1 MLTAEQ
7 KAFYETNGYLLVED
21 VLTDFE
27 LKKLQKIT
35 YDFIDKS
42 KAVTQSNDVYDLD
55 EGHSATQPRLTRIK
69 LPHKQD
75 PYFWDVLTKSRIT
88 EVLTD
93 LLGPDT
99 TLITAKLNTKA
110 PAAARR

>member
-1 MLTAEQ
+1 MS

-42 KAVTQSNDVYDLD
+42 KSVTQSNDVYDLD
-55 EGHSATQPRLTRIK
+55 EDHSATQPRLTRIK

-75 PYFWDVLTKSRIT
+75 PYFWEALTKSRIT

-93 LLGPDT
+93 LLGR
-99 TLITAKLNTKA
+99 TL
-110 PAAARR
+110 R